1 MTIQNTAIEKLRH
14 LPEPLAQLVNDFI
27 DGLIS
32 PRADQTQSSPA
43 PSTTLEFTL
52 GEPAA
57 LAAWNQAMVQIAAP
71 DPGQH
76 AAVASLFAQWA
87 TEDATEDARAEQQET
102 LQWLTQ
108 ALDQDRLSNRPL
120 FP

>member
-1 MTIQNTAIEKLRH
+1 MTIQNTAIEKLRY

-27 DGLIS
+27 DVLIS
-32 PRADQTQSSPA
+32 QRANPTQSSPA
-43 PSTTLEFTL
+43 PSL

-71 DPGQH
+71 DPDRH
-76 AAVASLFAQWA
+76 AAAARLFAQWA
-87 TEDATEDARAEQQET
+87 AEDATEEAQAEQQET
-102 LQWLTQ
+102 LQWLAQ
-108 ALDQDRLSNRPL
+108 ALEQDRLSNRPL